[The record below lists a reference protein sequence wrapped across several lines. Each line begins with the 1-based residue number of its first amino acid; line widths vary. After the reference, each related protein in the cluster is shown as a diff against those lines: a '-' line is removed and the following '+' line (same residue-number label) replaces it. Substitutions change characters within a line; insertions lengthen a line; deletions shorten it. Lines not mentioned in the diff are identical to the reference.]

1 MWNGTADTLN
11 ANPTAS
17 SPIAVTASATEPVRP
32 ASASAIADSRVDP
45 DAPYAIAIPNRKKAE
60 ENEPSRKYFIAP
72 SIDPSRVEKP
82 VSTYRDSDRISSARN
97 AMIRSR
103 RDREQRHPGGREQ
116 QQRVELGLALPRA
129 FEVVVAEH
137 RAHRRDAEDDHAHH
151 DPEAIGR
158 DRLGQHRGAAVP
170 VPEPHGR
177 DGGRGDAHQAR
188 AGAASSAR
196 SSARPPR
203 RATGPPRRRPGSAR
217 A

>member
-72 SIDPSRVEKP
+72 STDPSRVEKP

-97 AMIRSR
+97 AMIRSA
-103 RDREQRHPGGREQ
+103 ETANSVIP
-116 QQRVELGLALPRA
+116 A
-129 FEVVVAEH
+129 VAN
-137 RAHRRDAEDDHAHH
+137 
-151 DPEAIGR
+151 
-158 DRLGQHRGAAVP
+158 
-170 VPEPHGR
+170 
-177 DGGRGDAHQAR
+177 
-188 AGAASSAR
+188 SS
-196 SSARPPR
+196 S
-203 RATGPPRRRPGSAR
+203 G
-217 A
+217 